1 MDKEHARGMDRESEN
16 LMEEYI
22 VQVFSN
28 EHQLI
33 GTVRGRNQVALL
45 SELEKLMAT
54 QQQVVEVKQREE
66 VPL

>member
-1 MDKEHARGMDRESEN
+1 MA
-16 LMEEYI
+16 EEYI

-28 EHQLI
+28 ENQLI

-45 SELEKLMAT
+45 GELEKLMT
-54 QQQVVEVKQREE
+54 KQEQVVDTSTREE

>member
-1 MDKEHARGMDRESEN
+1 MA
-16 LMEEYI
+16 EEYT

-33 GTVRGRNQVALL
+33 GTVRGRNQVTLL
-45 SELEKLMAT
+45 TELEKLIT
-54 QQQVVEVKQREE
+54 KQEQVVEVTQRQE

>member
-1 MDKEHARGMDRESEN
+1 MDL
-16 LMEEYI
+16 LMGETVMTEEYI

-54 QQQVVEVKQREE
+54 QQQVVEIKQREE

>member
-1 MDKEHARGMDRESEN
+1 MA
-16 LMEEYI
+16 EEYI

-28 EHQLI
+28 DHQLI

-45 SELEKLMAT
+45 GELEKLMT
-54 QQQVVEVKQREE
+54 KQEQVVDTSTREE

>member
-1 MDKEHARGMDRESEN
+1 MA
-16 LMEEYI
+16 EEYT

-28 EHQLI
+28 DHQLI

-45 SELEKLMAT
+45 GELEKLIT
-54 QQQVVEVKQREE
+54 KQEQVVEAQREE

>member
-1 MDKEHARGMDRESEN
+1 MT
-16 LMEEYI
+16 EEYT

-33 GTVRGRNQVALL
+33 GTVRGRNQVSLL
-45 SELEKLMAT
+45 GEVEKLIT
-54 QQQVVEVKQREE
+54 KQEQVVEVKQREE